1 MHVFFHAIEEGE
13 KKNAK
18 KSIPENVFCFCDRC
32 YYGSC
37 VCVLQ
42 LVCCEWAE
50 KLGQCPR
57 NVNERKK
64 LRQCPRKRK
73 TADDRQRRK
82 ECAGFL
88 PLFIFQDPIFYLTF
102 YGEMLMLMVE

>member
-1 MHVFFHAIEEGE
+1 MHVFFHAIEEEE

-50 KLGQCPR
+50 KLGQCPG
-57 NVNERKK
+57 
-64 LRQCPRKRK
+64 KRK